1 MSTSK
6 KTVLIVDDDPGHLKI
21 YGWMVRQSGHQFVEC
36 LVNRTCPAF
45 DAAWPVNLVLL
56 DYVLHCQVPTPEI
69 ARAARA
75 NWPQAPVVLLTDRLD
90 LPEDMAPYVDHFV
103 RKGQP
108 SKLVETLNN
117 LLGKSLN

>member
-21 YGWMVRQSGHQFVEC
+21 YGWMVRQSGHDSVEH
-36 LVNRTCPAF
+36 LVNRTGPAF
-45 DAAWPVNLVLL
+45 ESAWPVNLVLL

-69 ARAARA
+69 ARKARA
-75 NWPQAPVVLLTDRLD
+75 SWPHAPVVLLTDMLD
-90 LPEDMAPYVDHFV
+90 LPADMAPYVDHFV

-117 LLGKSLN
+117 LLEK